1 MNPSSTNHLI
11 IFCKNPVLGQCKTR
25 LAATIGAE
33 KALAVYQFLL
43 EHTAK
48 VTTQV
53 TAKRIVFYSHQIVQ
67 NDHFDPAHFHK
78 DHQRGADLG
87 ERMANALKTSFAQG
101 AKKAIIIGSDLYDI
115 NPELI
120 DQAFTALDHYKTVIG
135 PAKDGGY
142 YLIGMTQMNSE
153 LFKNK
158 NWSSSS
164 VFNDTL
170 INLKPKLPFLLTEK
184 NDIDELEDLHPEAI
198 FKPLIS

>member
-25 LAATIGAE
+25 LAASIGAE

-43 EHTAK
+43 AHTAQVANK
-48 VTTQV
+48 VS
-53 TAKRIVFYSHQIVQ
+53 AKRIVFYSQDILRQDV
-67 NDHFDPAHFHK
+67 FDPAHFHK

-87 ERMANALKTSFAQG
+87 ERMANALKISFAQG
-101 AKKAIIIGSDLYDI
+101 SKKAIIIGSDLYDI
-115 NPELI
+115 TPELI
-120 DQAFTALDHYKTVIG
+120 EQGFEALETHQTVIG

-164 VFNDTL
+164 VLNDTL
-170 INLKPKLPFLLTEK
+170 INLKLELPFLLTEK